1 MPGLNPSVG
10 IQGEGFLGN
19 ILREALASVGIPDV
33 EVVDRVLDERYMLLG
48 AQQDLDRL
56 PPGEAH
62 RRERRYRWRL
72 VYVVRR
78 LERVLAAYRCED
90 PGDGGVRYIHEEGY
104 PQHSTVSTVFLLYN
118 RPCVDG
124 I

>member
-1 MPGLNPSVG
+1 VPGLNPSVG
-10 IQGEGFLGN
+10 FQGEGFLGN

-33 EVVDRVLDERYMLLG
+33 EVVDRVLDERHMLLG

-72 VYVVRR
+72 VYVVGR

-90 PGDGGVRYIHEEGY
+90 PGNGGVRYIHEEGY
-104 PQHSTVSTVFLLYN
+104 PSTARLAQCSSCIV
-118 RPCVDG
+118 G
-124 I
+124 HM